1 MKGLASV
8 LVTLLLSWTALAG
21 PLELSI
27 SGGPA
32 VTSLNDINAAID
44 VFNRLITALNDTL
57 DVIPGVLGGHVK
69 PLASMITGIVLCASE
84 RYWVADWIA
93 FGGRFEYSRL
103 ATSTRGQYLGA
114 ETSTIDV
121 SAALHNLSILVGSR
135 VQFLDVGLRLSGDV
149 AVGYFYST
157 FDHAVVFEI
166 PSEYP
171 YAISGVPP
179 EGEGRHAGGTF
190 GLEAGLSMSYPIVDG
205 FSIEVLLA
213 YRSATIPVLTDAGGQ
228 SLDFDGNGTPES
240 ATLDGL
246 SVQVGFSL
254 AIDLSL
260 DGEKGE

>member
-8 LVTLLLSWTALAG
+8 LVILLSSWTALAG

-32 VTSLNDINAAID
+32 ATSLNDINAAIL
-44 VFNRLITALNDTL
+44 VFNRVITHLNDTL
-57 DVIPGVLGGHVK
+57 PVIPGVSGRVDLLS
-69 PLASMITGIVLCASE
+69 PMTSWIALRASE
-84 RYWVADWIA
+84 RYWLADWIA
-93 FGGRFEYSRL
+93 FGGRFEYGRL
-103 ATSTRGQYLGA
+103 ATATRGQYQGA

-121 SAALHNLSILVGSR
+121 SAALHNLSILVGPR
-135 VQFLDVGLRLSGDV
+135 VQFLDVGVRLSGDV
-149 AVGYFYST
+149 AVGYFYTT

-171 YAISGVPP
+171 DAIAGVPP
-179 EGEGRHAGGTF
+179 EGEGRHAGGSLGF
-190 GLEAGLSMSYPIVDG
+190 EAGLSMSYPIADG
-205 FSIEVLLA
+205 FSIEALLA
-213 YRSATIPVLTDAGGQ
+213 YRSATIPVLADAAGQ
-228 SLDFDGNGTPES
+228 SLDFDGNGTPET

-246 SVQVGFSL
+246 SVQIGFSL

>member
-8 LVTLLLSWTALAG
+8 LVFLLLSWSALAG

-32 VTSLNDINAAID
+32 ATSLNDINTAIL
-44 VFNRLITALNDTL
+44 VFNTLIKDLNDTW
-57 DVIPGVLGGHVK
+57 DVIPGVSGHVD
-69 PLASMITGIVLCASE
+69 PLAPMISGMVLCASE

-103 ATSTRGQYLGA
+103 ATSTRGQYQGA

-121 SAALHNLSILVGSR
+121 SAALHNLSVLVGSR
-135 VQFLDVGLRLSGDV
+135 VEFLDVGLRLSGDV
-149 AVGYFYST
+149 AVGYFYT
-157 FDHAVVFEI
+157 ALAHAVVFEI

-179 EGEGRHAGGTF
+179 QGEGRHAGGTL
-190 GLEAGLSMSYPIVDG
+190 GLEVGLSMSYPVVDG
-205 FSIEVLLA
+205 LSVEALLS
-213 YRSATIPVLTDAGGQ
+213 YRSATIPGLTDAAGQ